1 MASAMRIAFEPLAAR
16 WRRQGFELGMGIG
29 ISVGYASIGRIGFE
43 GYYGYA
49 LIGTVA
55 NLAARLC
62 AIAEDGQIV
71 LSERAFARVEGE
83 IEGTSIGAIELKGF
97 RRPVVAYRV

>member
-1 MASAMRIAFEPLAAR
+1 MGKVNGGSGARAISGPLAWKGKSEPSGTSLDSLNLITIAILTL
-16 WRRQGFELGMGIG
+16 Q
-29 ISVGYASIGRIGFE
+29 

-83 IEGTSIGAIELKGF
+83 IEGSSIGAVELKGF
-97 RRPVVAYRV
+97 RRPVVA